1 MGLRVVRIAMTN
13 PFHDLV
19 DSGMRSRF
27 ARAGRAAILVP
38 VLFLTACSLI
48 TGSGPARDLPE
59 FEARL
64 EGLRRDLRIP
74 GMSAAL
80 ANGQRIAW
88 ARGFGYADVEHTVA
102 AADSTSYHLASLT
115 KTFAST
121 IVMQL
126 VEAGQLNLEA
136 PVADFG
142 IVLPSSGVVRVKHL
156 LTHTS
161 EGDPGSTFAYN
172 GDRFG
177 LLDQVI
183 SRSSGES
190 FGQRLARLILGPL
203 QLAHTAPNILDP
215 TTFSLAGLDPAAFER
230 NLAQGYSPDGRTR
243 LPYPSRFGTA
253 AGLIASAVDLARYS
267 IAIDRNEFL
276 RPETQARVFTPAA
289 STRGDTLPYGLGWFV
304 QRISGVRLQWH
315 YGYWTG
321 NSSLII
327 RVPDRELA
335 FVLLANSDGLS
346 RNTALGAGDLLSSP
360 AARAFLDAFV
370 FGQAIVPD

>member
-1 MGLRVVRIAMTN
+1 MVRLRFR
-13 PFHDLV
+13 PG
-19 DSGMRSRF
+19 SRS
-27 ARAGRAAILVP
+27 ALLTP
-38 VLFLTACSLI
+38 VFLLSVCGSL
-48 TGSGPARDLPE
+48 TDASPARDLPE

-64 EGLRRDLRIP
+64 AALRQELRIP
-74 GMSAAL
+74 GMSAAI
-80 ANGQRIAW
+80 AKGQRIAW
-88 ARGFGYADVEHTVA
+88 ARGFGNADLARGVP
-102 AADSTSYHLASLT
+102 AADSTAYHLASLT

-126 VEAGQLNLEA
+126 VEAGQLDLEA

-142 IVLPSSGVVRVKHL
+142 IVLQSPGVVRVKHL

-161 EGDPGSTFAYN
+161 EGDPGSAFRYN

-183 SRSSGES
+183 LRTSGES
-190 FGQRLARLILGPL
+190 FGQRLERLILLPLRLHHTGPNL
-203 QLAHTAPNILDP
+203 
-215 TTFSLAGLDPAAFER
+215 LDPAFDLTELDRLAFER
-230 NLAQGYSPDGRTR
+230 NLAQGYAPDGRTPV
-243 LPYPSRFGTA
+243 PYPSHFGTA
-253 AGLIASAVDLARYS
+253 AGLIGSAVDVAQYS
-267 IAIDRNEFL
+267 MAIDRNALL
-276 RPETQARVFTPAA
+276 RAETQAKIFQPTI

-304 QRISGVRLQWH
+304 QRIRGVALQWH

-327 RVPDRELA
+327 RVPERGLA

-346 RNTALGAGDLLSSP
+346 RDTALGTGNLLSSP

-370 FGQAIVPD
+370 FGQATLPD

>member
-1 MGLRVVRIAMTN
+1 
-13 PFHDLV
+13 
-19 DSGMRSRF
+19 MRTRYTR
-27 ARAGRAAILVP
+27 ARRAAAMVP
-38 VLFLTACSLI
+38 VLFLTGCGLV
-48 TGSGPARDLPE
+48 SGLRPARDLPE

-64 EGLRRDLRIP
+64 ETLRHDLRIP
-74 GMSAAL
+74 GMSAAISK
-80 ANGQRIAW
+80 GQRIAW
-88 ARGFGYADVEHTVA
+88 ARGFGFADAEHSVPAT
-102 AADSTSYHLASLT
+102 DTTSYHLASIT

-121 IVMQL
+121 IIVQL
-126 VEAGQLNLEA
+126 VEAGQLDLEA

-161 EGDPGSTFAYN
+161 EGDPGSTFRYN
-172 GDRFG
+172 GDRFA

-190 FGQRLARLILGPL
+190 FGRRLVRIILVPL
-203 QLAHTAPNILDP
+203 QLTHAAPNILDSASFNL
-215 TTFSLAGLDPAAFER
+215 TGLDPVVFER
-230 NLAQGYSPDGRTR
+230 NLAQGYASDGRT
-243 LPYPSRFGTA
+243 PVAYPRNFGTA
-253 AGLIASAVDLARYS
+253 AGLIASAGDVARYS
-267 IAIDRNEFL
+267 MAIDRNAFL
-276 RPETQARVFTPAA
+276 RPETQARVFTPAV

-304 QRISGVRLQWH
+304 QRVRGVRLQWH

-327 RVPDRELA
+327 RVPDRGLA

-360 AARAFLDAFV
+360 AARAFLDAVV
-370 FGQAIVPD
+370 FGQATVPD